1 MVVRKAIL
9 ISLEESWI
17 LFIDKLFPFESRIKK
32 KNLWKLTRHVEKDI
46 DQEVFF
52 YHDMQLLND
61 WLRSKHEKTPR
72 LGGTDKTTT
81 PTKRTI
87 AFNIGNNDKKKKT
100 NTQTTYKYC
109 TSRQPDLKFK
119 DTKDKEIHFQWNQ
132 SNHELKQNKK
142 QGRKEEKA

>member
-9 ISLEESWI
+9 ISLEESWN

-32 KNLWKLTRHVEKDI
+32 KPVKIDKTRWKRYRSRS
-46 DQEVFF
+46 FF

-81 PTKRTI
+81 HTKRTI
-87 AFNIGNNDKKKKT
+87 AFNIGNNDKKKK
-100 NTQTTYKYC
+100 QTHKQLINIVLVGNPILNLRIQKIKKYIF
-109 TSRQPDLKFK
+109 S
-119 DTKDKEIHFQWNQ
+119 EINQ
-132 SNHELKQNKK
+132 IMN
-142 QGRKEEKA
+142 

>member
-9 ISLEESWI
+9 ISLEESWN

-87 AFNIGNNDKKKKT
+87 AFNIGNNDKKKK
-100 NTQTTYKYC
+100 QTHKQLINIVLVGNPILNLRIQKIKKYIF
-109 TSRQPDLKFK
+109 S
-119 DTKDKEIHFQWNQ
+119 EINQ
-132 SNHELKQNKK
+132 IMN
-142 QGRKEEKA
+142 